1 MLTERQKKILSAV
14 VKEYTETAIPA
25 GSRVIVNK
33 YSFNLSPA
41 TIRNEMVELDRQG
54 YLYQPHVSAGR
65 IPTDKGYRYFVDAIM
80 EDRELTLEEQKKLQ
94 KELLKLKAENT
105 RLNRTVV
112 KLLSAL
118 SGNLAISGVIDK
130 NEFYDF
136 GMHELLDQ
144 PEFHKLD
151 EVCRLVEVLDCI
163 DESMDEILEKLS
175 GETKIFIG
183 KENPIREIKNCS
195 MVVSPYKTKRGER
208 GILAIIGPKRMEY
221 ARNKSLVD
229 YMKKLLGSSLVL
241 LLLIDLIYDLRI
253 TI

>member
-94 KELLKLKAENT
+94 KELLKLKGLTDGGRAREKS
-105 RLNRTVV
+105 RL
-112 KLLSAL
+112 
-118 SGNLAISGVIDK
+118 
-130 NEFYDF
+130 
-136 GMHELLDQ
+136 
-144 PEFHKLD
+144 
-151 EVCRLVEVLDCI
+151 
-163 DESMDEILEKLS
+163 
-175 GETKIFIG
+175 
-183 KENPIREIKNCS
+183 
-195 MVVSPYKTKRGER
+195 
-208 GILAIIGPKRMEY
+208 
-221 ARNKSLVD
+221 
-229 YMKKLLGSSLVL
+229 
-241 LLLIDLIYDLRI
+241 
-253 TI
+253 

>member
-136 GMHELLDQ
+136 GM
-144 PEFHKLD
+144 
-151 EVCRLVEVLDCI
+151 
-163 DESMDEILEKLS
+163 DEILEKLS